1 MTTVEARSRPKRS
14 YDPQLV
20 RTRILDAAA
29 SAYQSTGYHSTSM
42 HDVMRLTGLSGGA
55 LYHHFPTKKALGLAV
70 IRERVSRGVADTW
83 IEPLRSTAGTARA
96 LRRVFDDVIGDLDE
110 RVTVRGCPL
119 TNLALELSLADPDFR
134 EAVHAIFVRWRTAI
148 VESVREDQARGALAH
163 LDAEDFATFVVAL
176 FSGAM
181 GLAKAAQNTAP
192 LKSCV
197 REIERVM
204 STAS

>member
-1 MTTVEARSRPKRS
+1 MTNVEATSRPKRS

-29 SAYQSTGYHSTSM
+29 SAYQSNGYHSTSM

-70 IRERVSRGVADTW
+70 IRERVSRGVANTW
-83 IEPLRSTAGTARA
+83 IEPLRSSEGTARA

-119 TNLALELSLADPDFR
+119 TNLALELSLADPEFR
-134 EAVHAIFVRWRTAI
+134 EAVHAIFEGWRSAI
-148 VESVREDQARGALAH
+148 AERVHADQSRGALAH
-163 LDAEDFATFVVAL
+163 LDAGDFATFVVAL

-204 STAS
+204 ATAT